1 MNFSLKSWILAL
13 FLAVSLTNSSCD
25 AISANQS
32 TIDNLNNLNHETTP
46 FWVEDYG
53 SKNRRGTE
61 NSEERSKEILVV
73 LDADRNISQAQ
84 PQIQS
89 LNQNLNQNSKIIHVI
104 NRLSFGATPGDIEK
118 VKKIGIEKY
127 IQQQLTPESIPESQ
141 NLENQ
146 LSQLQTLRLTPAQLY
161 SQYSVDRLPKP
172 TPEIRKERLKKQRL
186 IAEQAVK
193 ARLLRATQ
201 SDRQLQEIMV
211 DFWYNH
217 FNVYQDKGQTRLW
230 VGAYEQQAI
239 RPHILGKF
247 RDLLD
252 ATARHPAMLFY
263 LDNWQNTAPNNR
275 PKGRFKGLNENYAR
289 ELMELH
295 TLGVDGGYT
304 QEDVITLAKIF
315 TGWGFRSPG
324 KKLEDGYDFYFNFQR
339 HDSTNKIFLGQRIPG
354 SGIAEGEQA
363 LDILAK
369 HPATAGH
376 ISYKLA
382 QYFVADEPPK
392 YLVDKLAKRFLE
404 TDGDIRAVLTTLFQ
418 SSEFWDTKY
427 YNIKFKTPYQYVI
440 SSLRATDTPI
450 EDFARINSILH
461 RMGMPLY
468 GNPSPD
474 GYKNTQEAWLNT
486 NGINWRLSFATTIG
500 TGGLK
505 KRNSKNQ
512 PPNTN
517 AAIDD
522 TELTNTLGN
531 NLSPKTQEVL
541 KSISP
546 RQRDVIILGS
556 PEFMYR

>member
-1 MNFSLKSWILAL
+1 MNVNNLKSWILAI
-13 FLAVSLTNSSCD
+13 FLTLSLTNSSCD

-32 TIDNLNNLNHETTP
+32 TIDNINNNTNNNINNLDNRNHKT
-46 FWVEDYG
+46 
-53 SKNRRGTE
+53 
-61 NSEERSKEILVV
+61 
-73 LDADRNISQAQ
+73 ISQTQ
-84 PQIQS
+84 PQIQNS
-89 LNQNLNQNSKIIHVI
+89 NQNSNQNSKIIHVI
-104 NRLSFGATPGDIEK
+104 NRLSFGATPGDVEK
-118 VKKIGIEKY
+118 VRKIGIEKY
-127 IQQQLTPESIPESQ
+127 IQQQLTPESIPEPQ

-146 LSQLQTLRLTPAQLY
+146 LSQLQTLGLTPAQLY
-161 SQYSVDRLPKP
+161 SQYSVDRLAKP
-172 TPEIRKERLKKQRL
+172 TPEIRKEKLKKQRL
-186 IAEQAVK
+186 IGEQAVK

-201 SDRQLQEIMV
+201 SNRQLQEIMV

-217 FNVYQDKGQTRLW
+217 FNVYQDKGLTRLW

-247 RDLLD
+247 RDLLG

-324 KKLEDGYDFYFNFQR
+324 QKLENGYDFYFNSQR
-339 HDSTNKIFLGQRIPG
+339 HDSTDKVFLGQPIQEG
-354 SGIAEGEQA
+354 GIAQGEQA

-369 HPATAGH
+369 HPATVRH

-382 QYFVADEPPK
+382 QYFVVDEPPK
-392 YLVDKLAKRFLE
+392 FLVDKLAKRFL
-404 TDGDIRAVLTTLFQ
+404 TADGDIRAVLTTLFQ

-427 YNIKFKTPYQYVI
+427 YNTKFKTPYQYVI

-474 GYKNTQEAWLNT
+474 GYKNTQEAWLNP

-505 KRNSKNQ
+505 RNSKNQ
-512 PPNTN
+512 PPKTN
-517 AAIDD
+517 AAIDQ

-546 RQRDVIILGS
+546 RQRDIIILGS